1 MGFGEGGGNF
11 LEKVSPSF
19 PISFLLGFLN
29 PLLQRGF
36 HLFADGGEGLGAVRF
51 EAGDED
57 GLGVGRAD
65 KPPAVGEIHAR
76 AVPLDGVVE
85 GAEMGFHL
93 STTANLALS
102 GQGML
107 ISRVAKD
114 AGQPGSSVMGLSCA
128 EKRAT
133 NRAEP

>member
-1 MGFGEGGGNF
+1 MGKRGGNF
-11 LEKVSPSF
+11 LKKVSPSLSQF
-19 PISFLLGFLN
+19 RFLLGFLN

-76 AVPLDGVVE
+76 AVQLDG
-85 GAEMGFHL
+85 M
-93 STTANLALS
+93 S
-102 GQGML
+102 